1 MPCRA
6 VAEQGLET
14 PASHPDQGYSE
25 LDYSDQGYSE
35 QDYSEQDYSET
46 SG

>member
-6 VAEQGLET
+6 VAQQDLGT
-14 PASHPDQGYSE
+14 PASH
-25 LDYSDQGYSE
+25 SE
-35 QDYSEQDYSET
+35 QDYSEQDYSGQGYSEQDYSET